1 MSVENEPG
9 FDLDKLRSIGHLKGG
24 QTRSRSTS
32 GREHPESGLPYKTT
46 TDELGNEVTEHG
58 SSPGSGVSGRQ
69 DVNIQAEHVTGFGGA
84 HDG

>member
-1 MSVENEPG
+1 MSLENEPG
-9 FDLDKLRSIGHLKGG
+9 VDLEKLRSIGFLSRGR
-24 QTRSRSTS
+24 TRSRSTS
-32 GREHPESGLPYKTT
+32 GREHPESGLPYKTV

-69 DVNIQAEHVTGFGGA
+69 DVNIAAEHVTGFGSA